1 MGLRED
7 LRGRNFLDTPFGHSV
22 LRFRRVFIVSSQ
34 IFLIVF
40 GYFLA
45 FSLRFD
51 AAESDYAGRL
61 FWRSAPWIILIKIAV
76 FYYFDLYRGWWRYV
90 GMDDLAD
97 IIRASTVS
105 TLAFIVVAVFFFPGF
120 PRSIFVIDWFITIT
134 FIGGIRFALRA
145 FREKLLNERTP
156 MGSNVLIYGSR
167 QIGVELLKEIRNNEA
182 LRLNVIGFI
191 DDFAP
196 KKGFKIHGV
205 SILGGREEIPRIL
218 ERHKVDEIIITS
230 PSLKPK
236 ELKDLI
242 SRFRETNVRFKIVP
256 PMADILNERVS
267 VKQLREVSVEDLLG
281 RKTLG
286 WATRTTREVL
296 ESLTRNQRLIAVLTG
311 QFGDFGLPPSRSS
324 FLVHAMV
331 ANHYLDGG
339 YYPVG
344 GSGVFVDAIAP
355 VIKAAAGRLL
365 INAEVA
371 GIVVEG
377 DSAVGVR
384 MARDGAVIRA
394 PVVISDAGVINT
406 FGRLLPHDVARRH
419 RLEKALAAVRP
430 SVAHL
435 CLYVGFRESAR
446 ALRLPRHNIWV
457 YRDEDHDRGFA
468 AAGGEPDAA
477 RVPVFISFP
486 SAKDPDFERR
496 HPGRATVDV
505 VALAPYAWFERWQ
518 DTHWKDRGEEYEAFK
533 NELAQQMLERLYEQ
547 LPQLRGKVDR
557 YELST
562 PLTTRHFCNYAQ
574 GEIYGIAHSPERFRQ
589 RFLRPATPIRGLY
602 LTGQDI
608 VSCGVGGALMAGVL
622 TASAIL
628 RRNLLPAIRQ
638 SAPRPAKDERKADA
652 ALSATGRARA

>member
-1 MGLRED
+1 MVTR
-7 LRGRNFLDTPFGHSV
+7 RSTPSDFKPYRYHPV
-22 LRFRRVFIVSSQ
+22 
-34 IFLIVF
+34 
-40 GYFLA
+40 A
-45 FSLRFD
+45 DAFD
-51 AAESDYAGRL
+51 A
-61 FWRSAPWIILIKIAV
+61 
-76 FYYFDLYRGWWRYV
+76 
-90 GMDDLAD
+90 
-97 IIRASTVS
+97 
-105 TLAFIVVAVFFFPGF
+105 IVIG
-120 PRSIFVIDWFITIT
+120 SG
-134 FIGGIRFALRA
+134 IGGLATAALLARF
-145 FREKLLNERTP
+145 
-156 MGSNVLIYGSR
+156 
-167 QIGVELLKEIRNNEA
+167 
-182 LRLNVIGFI
+182 
-191 DDFAP
+191 
-196 KKGFKIHGV
+196 
-205 SILGGREEIPRIL
+205 GGRKVLVL
-218 ERHKVDEIIITS
+218 ERHYTPGGFTHVFRRPGYEWDVGVHYLGNLRPGSMLRAVFDVIGDGAIEWADMGEVYDRVVIGGDRYDFPKGRENFRAAMKAHFPGDEAAIDAYLAT
-230 PSLKPK
+230 
-236 ELKDLI
+236 
-242 SRFRETNVRFKIVP
+242 
-256 PMADILNERVS
+256 
-267 VKQLREVSVEDLLG
+267 LREALSGLNGFMAAKVLPGAIGALAAPLLG

-296 ESLTRNQRLIAVLTG
+296 EGLTRNQRLIAVLTG

-377 DSAVGVR
+377 DAAVGVR

-533 NELAQQMLERLYEQ
+533 HQLAQQMLERLFEQ